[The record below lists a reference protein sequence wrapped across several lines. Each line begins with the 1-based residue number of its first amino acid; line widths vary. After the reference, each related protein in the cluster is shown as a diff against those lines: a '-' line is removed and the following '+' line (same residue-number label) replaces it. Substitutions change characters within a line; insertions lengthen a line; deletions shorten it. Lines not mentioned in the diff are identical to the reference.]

1 MLDMRDTGNRK
12 GGMTG
17 GMKLEGLEVCRRD
30 VRKMQ
35 ERKDS
40 RDEGC
45 KFGSAIALIPLLK
58 ALFREIKNIR
68 NSFAC

>member
-1 MLDMRDTGNRK
+1 MDMRDTGNRK

-45 KFGSAIALIPLLK
+45 
-58 ALFREIKNIR
+58 
-68 NSFAC
+68 